1 MFIKGLADYI
11 ATNTS
16 LVVGTSLFIGRIPV
30 EVQRATC
37 IYEHAGA
44 LNESGMKRKIIE
56 IRHISADYITGDT
69 FINVLFD
76 LFAYNNGC
84 TFTEGSVIFNAVPVA
99 TPQFIGYDEHLNAVF
114 FCNIGFYTT

>member
-11 ATNTS
+11 ATNAS
-16 LVVGTSLFIGRIPV
+16 LVVGTTLYIGRIPV
-30 EVQRATC
+30 EKQTGTV

-56 IRHISADYITGDT
+56 IRHISPDYITGDT
-69 FINVLFD
+69 FINVLFS
-76 LFAYNNGC
+76 LFSYKGC
-84 TFTEGSVIFNAVPVA
+84 TFSDGSVIFNAVPVA